1 MLTKLTTLFIL
12 CFFISACGG
21 GSSSSSTKTPEQA
34 NLAPIVNAG
43 IDQQVQELAS
53 VSLSAQA
60 SDDGT
65 VDSVQWTQLSGASV
79 VLSASDLPV
88 TSFSAPLVSVITEFR
103 FRFTATDNQGASTSD
118 EVNITVTPIIDNPVI
133 NAGVDQTVNANTLV
147 TLTATAT
154 DTHGIASQVWTQVS
168 GPTITLDNSSA
179 LETSFMAPSVMT
191 NSVAI
196 LQLTVTDNRGAIS
209 QDEISITIQH
219 NTGTIS
225 GAIKYENVPHTSAN
239 GLDYVNSTLDPV
251 RGLDVELLDAT
262 TLSTTPIIIAS
273 TKTNHLGE
281 YSFNNIV
288 SGQSAIVRV
297 KSSYVKAPAVGEASW
312 DMQVIDNTNSNAIYA
327 LDSSTFVINPGTNT
341 KNLTALSGWD
351 SGANDYT
358 TPRAAAPFHI
368 LDRAYDMVNKIVS
381 VDSDVI
387 MPAVKLNWSIS
398 NVASSGAKENGF
410 IGTSHYTNGNLYI
423 LGAKDNDTDEY
434 DGHVILHELGHYFE
448 DKLSR
453 ADSIG
458 GSHSNGDRLDMRVA
472 FGEGFGNAWSGIISD
487 DSYYRD
493 SSGSNQGVGFHI
505 DVENNVISN
514 PGWYS
519 EGSVQSIL
527 YDIYDSNNEVG
538 DSVSLGL
545 APIYSLLI
553 GAQKNTPALTSIFS
567 FGTGIKS
574 ENPLADSDINTLLTA
589 QSIVSSSMDIY
600 GSTENNDAGNVTHV
614 TPIYSVIT
622 ANGIASNELCS
633 INEFGSRNKL
643 SVFRFFKFTASTTA
657 NYTLTASTSGTSSPA
672 IDPDIRVYRNGNTAG
687 SLLSEATNI
696 ETGSMNLTAGNYV
709 VEVSDWE
716 IVSSETNNEA
726 GCFKLTIT
734 KN

>member
-225 GAIKYENVPHTSAN
+225 GAIKYENVPHT
-239 GLDYVNSTLDPV
+239 
-251 RGLDVELLDAT
+251 
-262 TLSTTPIIIAS
+262 
-273 TKTNHLGE
+273 
-281 YSFNNIV
+281 
-288 SGQSAIVRV
+288 
-297 KSSYVKAPAVGEASW
+297 
-312 DMQVIDNTNSNAIYA
+312 
-327 LDSSTFVINPGTNT
+327 
-341 KNLTALSGWD
+341 
-351 SGANDYT
+351 
-358 TPRAAAPFHI
+358 
-368 LDRAYDMVNKIVS
+368 
-381 VDSDVI
+381 
-387 MPAVKLNWSIS
+387 
-398 NVASSGAKENGF
+398 
-410 IGTSHYTNGNLYI
+410 
-423 LGAKDNDTDEY
+423 
-434 DGHVILHELGHYFE
+434 
-448 DKLSR
+448 
-453 ADSIG
+453 
-458 GSHSNGDRLDMRVA
+458 
-472 FGEGFGNAWSGIISD
+472 
-487 DSYYRD
+487 
-493 SSGSNQGVGFHI
+493 
-505 DVENNVISN
+505 
-514 PGWYS
+514 
-519 EGSVQSIL
+519 
-527 YDIYDSNNEVG
+527 
-538 DSVSLGL
+538 
-545 APIYSLLI
+545 
-553 GAQKNTPALTSIFS
+553 
-567 FGTGIKS
+567 
-574 ENPLADSDINTLLTA
+574 
-589 QSIVSSSMDIY
+589 
-600 GSTENNDAGNVTHV
+600 
-614 TPIYSVIT
+614 
-622 ANGIASNELCS
+622 
-633 INEFGSRNKL
+633 
-643 SVFRFFKFTASTTA
+643 
-657 NYTLTASTSGTSSPA
+657 
-672 IDPDIRVYRNGNTAG
+672 
-687 SLLSEATNI
+687 
-696 ETGSMNLTAGNYV
+696 
-709 VEVSDWE
+709 
-716 IVSSETNNEA
+716 
-726 GCFKLTIT
+726 
-734 KN
+734 